1 LGSWLVS
8 TITSCCVG
16 AVRKDK
22 MKGGKGNAMLELWLE
37 DYAAFK
43 RLGKGLV

>member
-8 TITSCCVG
+8 TFTRGCVG

-22 MKGGKGNAMLELWLE
+22 MKGGKSNAMLELWLE

-43 RLGKGLV
+43 RLGEGLV